1 MDSGVIDHGP
11 PSEDDTIVEDEMEIK
26 VYCWRLEQLLDAG
39 YSRATADA
47 LAGDPAVDLHRACDL
62 LASGCVEETAFLILS

>member
-1 MDSGVIDHGP
+1 MDSGVIDYGTP
-11 PSEDDTIVEDEMEIK
+11 AEDDASVEDEHEIE

-47 LAGDPAVDLHRACDL
+47 LASDPAVDLHRACDL
-62 LASGCVEETAFLILS
+62 LASGCVEQTAFLILS